1 MSKNLKSNND
11 VWVGGDI
18 SALGAPAKKKKKKSS
33 IETSVVA
40 KTEVKNNTV
49 SEQRKPEK
57 EVVVAPVVSKDEQ
70 KSLIKENEVPEISH
84 FLKKS
89 SDEQEVMVV
98 KEVKTVEPASSLEIM
113 DKVAKKLLQE
123 EDVKSVT
130 EMNASNDT
138 KSVLLEIKGRRANSE
153 SAYKPEELIPKVAV
167 AKEPKVSSLRK
178 QLGHFSALTNLTTPD
193 FLLSNAWNNA
203 TEKEKKNAYKVMT
216 IVLFAILLVLGAMV
230 LKSNTTEPAKKLV
243 EPVPVSKVEDVKAV
257 EATSTP
263 VQKEPAKVED
273 KMENKKEVSS
283 KK

>member
-33 IETSVVA
+33 TATPVIE
-40 KTEVKNNTV
+40 KKEVQNNTV
-49 SEQRKPEK
+49 LSDKKQSDV
-57 EVVVAPVVSKDEQ
+57 EVIVTPVVSKENP
-70 KSLIKENEVPEISH
+70 KSLIKENQCPEISH

-89 SDEQEVMVV
+89 SDEQEVSA
-98 KEVKTVEPASSLEIM
+98 KELKPESSVEIM
-113 DKVAKKLLQE
+113 DRVAEKLLKE
-123 EDVKSVT
+123 EDVKNVT

-153 SAYKPEELIPKVAV
+153 NAYKPEELIPHVAV
-167 AKEPKVSSLRK
+167 AKEPRVSSLRK

-230 LKSNTTEPAKKLV
+230 LKSNTPENSTQLV
-243 EPVPVSKVEDVKAV
+243 EPVSVSKVEPVKAEDVKN
-257 EATSTP
+257 TP
-263 VQKEPAKVED
+263 VQNESTKPDNKVED
-273 KMENKKEVSS
+273 KKEVSS